1 MRQTNNFTLWKRFHC
16 GSFHATE
23 KLWHY
28 YRQQQPQRNLILVKR
43 QRSSHTH
50 HTRTDRLEE
59 QPAAATS
66 RRVSVE
72 KTELEKKP
80 EFYVWSTT
88 FGPSEFGLMR
98 HPRKSCRCRF
108 RTSSDYLFTL
118 LSNWCQLV
126 CKLVAFSWMTKKI
139 KILVLNTNAPKG
151 GNSRTVSR
159 IEQNC
164 WKKMGNKDDIFHH
177 ARI

>member
-1 MRQTNNFTLWKRFHC
+1 MTILPRQFKSFPYLWGPRKKVNIGLTLANSKWTKSNTKILEFTLRQTNNFTLWKRFHC

-59 QPAAATS
+59 QPAAAS

-80 EFYVWSTT
+80 EFYVCSTA

-98 HPRKSCRCRF
+98 HPRKSCRIV
-108 RTSSDYLFTL
+108 SEL
-118 LSNWCQLV
+118 LQTIYSHYYPIDANWYVNL
-126 CKLVAFSWMTKKI
+126 LPSH
-139 KILVLNTNAPKG
+139 
-151 GNSRTVSR
+151 
-159 IEQNC
+159 E
-164 WKKMGNKDDIFHH
+164 
-177 ARI
+177 

>member
-1 MRQTNNFTLWKRFHC
+1 MTILPRQFKSFPYLWGPRKKVNIGLTLANSKWTKSNTKILEFTLRQTNNFTLWKRFHC

-28 YRQQQPQRNLILVKR
+28 YRQQQQPQRNLILVKR

-80 EFYVWSTT
+80 EFYVWSTA

-118 LSNWCQLV
+118 LSN
-126 CKLVAFSWMTKKI
+126 
-139 KILVLNTNAPKG
+139 
-151 GNSRTVSR
+151 
-159 IEQNC
+159 
-164 WKKMGNKDDIFHH
+164 
-177 ARI
+177 

>member
-1 MRQTNNFTLWKRFHC
+1 MTILPRQFKSFPYLWGPRKKVNIGLTLANSKWTKSNTKILEFTLRQTNNFTLWKRFHC

-28 YRQQQPQRNLILVKR
+28 YRQQQQPQRNLILVKR

-59 QPAAATS
+59 QPAAAAS

-88 FGPSEFGLMR
+88 FGPSEFCLMR
-98 HPRKSCRCRF
+98 HPRKSCRIV
-108 RTSSDYLFTL
+108 SEL
-118 LSNWCQLV
+118 LQTIYSHYYPIDANWYVNL
-126 CKLVAFSWMTKKI
+126 LPSH
-139 KILVLNTNAPKG
+139 
-151 GNSRTVSR
+151 
-159 IEQNC
+159 E
-164 WKKMGNKDDIFHH
+164 
-177 ARI
+177 